1 MTIPCANCG
10 TSIAAGE
17 YRCPVCDAL
26 APVPEPDGPDGEA
39 ATLPWAIP
47 IREGRRPPPRSRDPF
62 RPAAYGVL
70 ALALL
75 AGLVAIGAQVLGGG
89 DAETASGRDAG
100 VAGEIA
106 DADLDPA
113 ADARTDE
120 ATSEDADTT
129 SDGDGPTAPA
139 PTTSSTLP
147 SAVAPTTTA
156 TTAPKASPTTTSAS
170 PRSTT
175 TSPAVTASTR
185 PGSAPMLSSSFNGGW
200 IAQLTSVPASAGPDA
215 IEAAWSQARSDAP
228 GAVVARSDDWSSLQ
242 PGYWVVVSSGPF
254 ADVDD
259 VRTYCASIPP
269 DARTDCLA
277 RQLTGRR

>member
-10 TSIAAGE
+10 TSIADDE
-17 YRCPVCDAL
+17 YRCPTCDAL
-26 APVPEPDGPDGEA
+26 APVPEPDGSDGESA
-39 ATLPWAIP
+39 ALPWAIP
-47 IREGRRPPPRSRDPF
+47 IREGGRPPVRSRDPL

-89 DAETASGRDAG
+89 DAGTESGRDSE
-100 VAGEIA
+100 VAGDVVELDPGVDTPA
-106 DADLDPA
+106 DAP
-113 ADARTDE
+113 
-120 ATSEDADTT
+120 TSEDSVTA
-129 SDGDGPTAPA
+129 SDGDGPTASA
-139 PTTSSTLP
+139 PTTTSSTP
-147 SAVAPTTTA
+147 PAAA
-156 TTAPKASPTTTSAS
+156 TPTTTSTTSPTLTPTTAA

-175 TSPAVTASTR
+175 TPPAVTASTR
-185 PGSAPMLSSSFNGGW
+185 PGSAPMLSSSFSGGW

-269 DARTDCLA
+269 GARTECLA

>member
-10 TSIAAGE
+10 TSIADDE
-17 YRCPVCDAL
+17 YRCPTCDAL

-39 ATLPWAIP
+39 AILPWAIP
-47 IREGRRPPPRSRDPF
+47 IRERRRPPVRSRDPL

-89 DAETASGRDAG
+89 DAGTESGRDSE
-100 VAGEIA
+100 VAGDVV
-106 DADLDPA
+106 DADPGVDA
-113 ADARTDE
+113 QADE
-120 ATSEDADTT
+120 PSSEDSDTT
-129 SDGDGPTAPA
+129 SDGDGPTASA
-139 PTTSSTLP
+139 PTTASST
-147 SAVAPTTTA
+147 APAAA
-156 TTAPKASPTTTSAS
+156 TPTTTSTTSPTTAA

-175 TSPAVTASTR
+175 TPPAVAASTR
-185 PGSAPMLSSSFNGGW
+185 PGSVPMLSSSFSGGW

-228 GAVVARSDDWSSLQ
+228 GAVVTRSDDWSSLQ

-259 VRTYCASIPP
+259 VRTYCASIPQG
-269 DARTDCLA
+269 ARTECLA